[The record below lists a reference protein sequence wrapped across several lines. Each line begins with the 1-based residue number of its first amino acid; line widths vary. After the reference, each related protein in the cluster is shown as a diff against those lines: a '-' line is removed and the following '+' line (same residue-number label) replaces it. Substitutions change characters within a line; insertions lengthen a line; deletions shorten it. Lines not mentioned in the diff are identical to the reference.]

1 MDVSKDPRIV
11 QYANTI
17 TGLPDYHI
25 MKEALES
32 VFGENEKVSFEN
44 VEEMRG
50 VIVDTYTESEYG
62 LLTQGLDDLT
72 IGSTQKD
79 DEEEKKESKPNGPTP
94 EEITS
99 NLSKDNL
106 IILKGI
112 YLLVYSLLTEFSMY
126 KISNLYSDPLQ

>member
-72 IGSTQKD
+72 IGSTKKD

-106 IILKGI
+106 IILKGV
-112 YLLVYSLLTEFSMY
+112 YLFV
-126 KISNLYSDPLQ
+126 